1 MLLDNPAQPWVK
13 VEVPVLGGI
22 CAAQQAIAA
31 HVPKRLMYVVLQ
43 GGSTTRRRRS
53 KSSASTPGR
62 LKHVS
67 VHFDIDVLDPAHFHS
82 TYFANP
88 QLTGDGSGGGRM
100 RIAEIENILAAVAA
114 ASSFAGLTIA
124 EYLPCDEER
133 LAGLFARLG
142 VQTEE

>member
-1 MLLDNPAQPWVK
+1 MQSSGAGPLA
-13 VEVPVLGGI
+13 VPEDVAPL
-22 CAAQQAIAA
+22 
-31 HVPKRLMYVVLQ
+31 
-43 GGSTTRRRRS
+43 
-53 KSSASTPGR
+53 PGA
-62 LKHVS
+62 LSMHVS

-124 EYLPCDEER
+124 EYLA
-133 LAGLFARLG
+133 L
-142 VQTEE
+142 

>member
-1 MLLDNPAQPWVK
+1 M
-13 VEVPVLGGI
+13 
-22 CAAQQAIAA
+22 
-31 HVPKRLMYVVLQ
+31 
-43 GGSTTRRRRS
+43 
-53 KSSASTPGR
+53 
-62 LKHVS
+62 S

-88 QLTGDGSGGGRM
+88 QLTGDGSGGRRM

-142 VQTEE
+142 VLTEE

>member
-1 MLLDNPAQPWVK
+1 M
-13 VEVPVLGGI
+13 
-22 CAAQQAIAA
+22 
-31 HVPKRLMYVVLQ
+31 
-43 GGSTTRRRRS
+43 
-53 KSSASTPGR
+53 
-62 LKHVS
+62 S

-88 QLTGDGSGGGRM
+88 QLSGGGRM

-142 VQTEE
+142 VLTEE